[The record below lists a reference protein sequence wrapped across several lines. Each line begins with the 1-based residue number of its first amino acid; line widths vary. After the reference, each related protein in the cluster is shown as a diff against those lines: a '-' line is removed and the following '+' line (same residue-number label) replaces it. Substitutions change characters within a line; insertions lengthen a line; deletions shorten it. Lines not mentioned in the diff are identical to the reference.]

1 MREDQVSNVNKKIG
15 QRLKAWG
22 IDHYGSLVDF
32 ARALGITPQTL
43 NGYTSRRILPGNKMQ
58 TRLRQLGCDVESLM
72 TGAPLVVTAQA
83 RGITPTLGW
92 AKYEGRIV
100 PTLSGKEKWE
110 HKKVSKGAGIPYR
123 RGDFFCLEVS
133 TDSLLTA
140 EPAPIYPGD
149 ICVFEANRQPQ
160 IGDVVAVKLKDNK
173 FMVKVIERVSQSKLR
188 LSAANRYRSFP
199 GIEVKKSEIE
209 SLGVLRSKVQLS
221 VDEKRFFGIKR

>member
-1 MREDQVSNVNKKIG
+1 MSNVNKKIG

-110 HKKVSKGAGIPYR
+110 HKKVSK
-123 RGDFFCLEVS
+123 
-133 TDSLLTA
+133 
-140 EPAPIYPGD
+140 
-149 ICVFEANRQPQ
+149 
-160 IGDVVAVKLKDNK
+160 
-173 FMVKVIERVSQSKLR
+173 
-188 LSAANRYRSFP
+188 
-199 GIEVKKSEIE
+199 
-209 SLGVLRSKVQLS
+209 
-221 VDEKRFFGIKR
+221 